1 MAKIPVIVVLPKQE
15 PLLESAT
22 LGLQGRRSLDVAHLR
37 HVPQGVKLSET
48 QAAVSAGTALG
59 TPMTLESMRHQ
70 ASEVYAVRGEIEADQ
85 VANFAGPQAGGAQV
99 FADPQIEPFPTCG
112 GTPALGSG
120 VDVFSKLNIAK
131 LHTSGLDGRNVAV
144 AIMDTGFNLT
154 FLRKTYPNL
163 RFDAGNSWT
172 NPSAPGVTPGNQLA
186 GPGISVSHGT
196 MCAWNVLNIA
206 PKATLL
212 DYPILAGSPQA
223 GAIIAASVMS
233 AFLAYSHLAAK
244 WAIGFG
250 SGQAGVVYRGL
261 VINNSWG
268 MYDQQWDFPVGHPG
282 RYSDNPNHIFN
293 RLVASLAANG
303 ADIVFAAGNCGSAC
317 PDGRCGGTS
326 HSICGANATQDVLTL
341 GGCDTNDDW
350 VGYSSQGPSI
360 PKMHQQKPDLAAY
373 THFKGSEVY
382 GLGAPDTGTS
392 TSCPVAA
399 GCIAA
404 LRSALDPRAVTP
416 PASMIQQLISTAT
429 RRPSVASG
437 GWNTD
442 YGHGIINPVSA
453 AASLGIIQL
462 P

>member
-1 MAKIPVIVVLPKQE
+1 
-15 PLLESAT
+15 
-22 LGLQGRRSLDVAHLR
+22 VAHIR
-37 HVPQGVKLSET
+37 HIPQGIELYET

-59 TPMTLESMRHQ
+59 TPMTLESMKPE

-85 VANFAGPQAGGAQV
+85 VGDYQGPQPGGAQV

-112 GTPALGSG
+112 GTPAVGSG
-120 VDVFSKLNIAK
+120 IDVLRKLNITK
-131 LHTSGLDGRNVAV
+131 LNSSGLDGRNVAV
-144 AIMDTGFNLT
+144 AIMDTGFNLA
-154 FLRKTYPNL
+154 FLRNTYPNL

-206 PKATLL
+206 PSATLL
-212 DYPILAGSPQA
+212 DYPILAGSPHA

-250 SGQAGVVYRGL
+250 PGQAGVLYRGL

-268 MYDQQWDFPVGHPG
+268 LYDKTWDFPVGHPG

-293 RLVASLAANG
+293 RLMASLASNG
-303 ADIVFAAGNCGSAC
+303 ADIVFAAGNCGSVC
-317 PDGRCGGTS
+317 PDGRCGGTT

-341 GGCDTNDDW
+341 GGCDTNDHW

-360 PKMHQQKPDLAAY
+360 PRMHQQKPDLAAY
-373 THFKGSEVY
+373 THFKGSEVF
-382 GLGAPDTGTS
+382 GLGTPDTGTS
-392 TSCPVAA
+392 TSCPVAS

-404 LRSALDPRAVTP
+404 LRTALDPRAAVP
-416 PASMIQQLISTAT
+416 PSSLIQQLQATAKM
-429 RRPSVASG
+429 PPNVAAV
-437 GWNTD
+437 GWNRD
-442 YGHGIINPVSA
+442 YGYGIIDPVSA